1 MYLSD
6 VGILNSILKINI
18 DDILTDNLSL
28 YKGIIA
34 ENYVANQLVS
44 NGFDLYYWKNNNKAE
59 VDFLLYTSDGI
70 IPIEVKAGNNTQ
82 AKSLNIYNETYKPKY
97 AIRISTKEF
106 GYNPKTKIKS
116 IPLYA
121 VFLLKKLQD

>member
-1 MYLSD
+1 MK
-6 VGILNSILKINI
+6 VLNSILKINL

-82 AKSLNIYNETYKPKY
+82 AKSLNIYNEIYNPKY

-121 VFLLKKLQD
+121 VFLIKY